1 MMYPDLADHNL
12 ICFLGSK
19 MGSMYGG
26 LDHMLA
32 AVQENMAAAANRGEL
47 RDVHG
52 VAVPAECH
60 PSLHPRCHRGTP
72 MLPTYTKVMSKLI
85 IYIDTGLVATSKA
98 GTGRRRGKEPMPV
111 AEPPH
116 GASPDLASISAK
128 PDTQGPE
135 SATSPH
141 PVDSGSEVPPLL
153 SIPDTPAPSRESDS
167 GLKEALRG
175 PAIRVNLVA
184 EKGVRAEHDTLY
196 KHLMEMIH
204 LCCPLGQ
211 LIPSPTSATSKP
223 KLTASAPILRGM
235 VARGGRLFR
244 RTN

>member
-32 AVQENMAAAANRGEL
+32 AVQENMAAAANR
-47 RDVHG
+47 
-52 VAVPAECH
+52 
-60 PSLHPRCHRGTP
+60 
-72 MLPTYTKVMSKLI
+72 
-85 IYIDTGLVATSKA
+85 GLVATSKA

-141 PVDSGSEVPPLL
+141 PVDSGSEAPPLL

-167 GLKEALRG
+167 GLKEALRR

-196 KHLMEMIH
+196 KHLMEDDPPVLPAWPADTIPYERHIKAKTHRIRSH
-204 LCCPLGQ
+204 LERDGGKRRQ
-211 LIPSPTSATSKP
+211 AVSTD
-223 KLTASAPILRGM
+223 KLRPR
-235 VARGGRLFR
+235 
-244 RTN
+244 